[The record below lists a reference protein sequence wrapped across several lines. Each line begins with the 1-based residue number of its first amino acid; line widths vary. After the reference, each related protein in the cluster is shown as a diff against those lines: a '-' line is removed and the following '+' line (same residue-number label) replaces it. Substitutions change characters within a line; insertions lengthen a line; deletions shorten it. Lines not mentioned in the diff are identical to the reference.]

1 MEANVTADVRVAAYD
16 LIMARPI
23 NEANE
28 IRDVA
33 LIIDDICKDVVGAKP
48 YMPKKFKPRNE

>member
-33 LIIDDICKDVVGAKP
+33 LIIDDICKDVVGSKP
-48 YMPKKFKPRNE
+48 YMPKKFKPRHE

>member
-33 LIIDDICKDVVGAKP
+33 LIIDDICKDVVGFKP